1 MIVEILRWDK
11 FIFFYARYHK
21 IDNIRTTSVQS
32 LLHTNSSPNSPEE
45 GKGKKEQSSVKT
57 TKPPPTTR
65 RFEKKK
71 QFERRRNPISKEL
84 ECNIQS
90 SIQRYT
96 RRWTRE
102 REREGERER
111 QRWNL
116 LCILHSPR
124 LKGKLEGV
132 VIAGMATGTRFMEKL
147 WLRCRS
153 RAPHFQ
159 LNNAI
164 TASRRKPTLLY
175 SFHHFLPFHRCFRR
189 CNDVGCVIS
198 LSLSFCLNGCFEVAK
213 GGNLWV

>member
-102 REREGERER
+102 RERGGEAKVEFALYFAFAPAQGETRGSSDCR
-111 QRWNL
+111 YGHWYAF
-116 LCILHSPR
+116 H
-124 LKGKLEGV
+124 GKV
-132 VIAGMATGTRFMEKL
+132 VAAM
-147 WLRCRS
+147 
-153 RAPHFQ
+153 
-159 LNNAI
+159 
-164 TASRRKPTLLY
+164 
-175 SFHHFLPFHRCFRR
+175 
-189 CNDVGCVIS
+189 S
-198 LSLSFCLNGCFEVAK
+198 LSSTSLST
-213 GGNLWV
+213 

>member
-21 IDNIRTTSVQS
+21 IDNIRTTKCYHFYIQI
-32 LLHTNSSPNSPEE
+32 HPPIPPKK
-45 GKGKKEQSSVKT
+45 GGKKERSSVKT

-102 REREGERER
+102 RERGGEAKVEFALYFAFAPAQGETRGSSDCR
-111 QRWNL
+111 YGHWYAF
-116 LCILHSPR
+116 H
-124 LKGKLEGV
+124 GKV
-132 VIAGMATGTRFMEKL
+132 MAAM
-147 WLRCRS
+147 
-153 RAPHFQ
+153 
-159 LNNAI
+159 
-164 TASRRKPTLLY
+164 
-175 SFHHFLPFHRCFRR
+175 
-189 CNDVGCVIS
+189 S
-198 LSLSFCLNGCFEVAK
+198 LSSTSLST
-213 GGNLWV
+213 